1 VNASKFPSE
10 GNPIR
15 EIMEGVEEKGG
26 GRGVAVRLLVSQRM
40 KRSLSSLEMVEV
52 VIV

>member
-1 VNASKFPSE
+1 MDASKFPSE
-10 GNPIR
+10 GNPIQER
-15 EIMEGVEEKGG
+15 MEGVEGKGG

-52 VIV
+52 VVV